1 MLIVAGKG
9 GVGKTTVSASLA
21 VLASRL
27 GLSSL
32 VVELDRGGELTA
44 LFGLQGPLGYQER
57 ALWPPEAAAQPPAG
71 AGQAPEAAAQHEG
84 PAVVDQGGTTTVAA
98 ARARTITPDEAL
110 IEWMRDRGLGKLSNR
125 LAASGAIDVVATA
138 VPGIREVL
146 VLGKVR
152 QLEQTGAADLVL
164 IDAPAA
170 GHALTFLTSP
180 QGLFDAMR
188 VGPIRSQA
196 ESVVQMLKDPARAQV
211 LLVAL
216 AEETPVNELVET
228 AQKLRDKVGI
238 ALAPVVVNGV
248 YPELAGLEEAW
259 AALAAGT
266 TIAPAEAKSLA
277 EAADFRLARQRL
289 QRAQMER
296 LSQAVPMPVLALP
309 YMFTPDIGLDEVGT
323 LASALGSAIEATE
336 PS

>member
-1 MLIVAGKG
+1 MDLRSFCRSTRVLIVAGKG

-27 GLSSL
+27 GLTSL

-57 ALWPPEAAAQPPAG
+57 ALWPPAAAG
-71 AGQAPEAAAQHEG
+71 QHEG
-84 PAVVDQGGTTTVAA
+84 PAEVDEGGTTTVAV

-188 VGPIRSQA
+188 VGPIRGQA

-238 ALAPVVVNGV
+238 TLAPVVVNGV
-248 YPELAGLEEAW
+248 YPELAGLEEAR

-266 TIAPAEAKSLA
+266 IIAPAEAKSLA

-336 PS
+336 HP